1 MICYILALPQRG
13 QNMESEKFCLSWN
26 DFQATISNSFKTFQK
41 DGDFHDIT
49 LVTEDM
55 KQLKAHKV
63 ILSACSEFFQTILK
77 ANAHSHPLIYLN
89 GVDSTN
95 MQFILEYM
103 YNGKVSI
110 YQDQLD
116 VFLSRAQTL
125 KVMGLIGDQEQT
137 DSPSSSRNY
146 KSESIIGTDLPPK
159 QLHSRKIQNKA
170 KIPKQN
176 VDEKKLLTALSRT
189 SETLPLADMSEL
201 DSKLEE
207 LTDRIDGVW
216 TCKSCG
222 RTAQRKRDLH
232 WHIESH
238 FGDLSLP
245 CGHCDKTFRS
255 KRSIESHIKTI

>member
-1 MICYILALPQRG
+1 
-13 QNMESEKFCLSWN
+13 MESEKFCLSWN
-26 DFQATISNSFKTFQK
+26 DFQATVSNSFKTFQK
-41 DGDFHDIT
+41 DGDFHDVT

-63 ILSACSEFFQTILK
+63 ILSACSEFFKTILK

-95 MQFILEYM
+95 MQFILDYM
-103 YNGKVSI
+103 YRGEVSI

-116 VFLSRAQTL
+116 VFLSMAQTMN
-125 KVMGLIGDQEQT
+125 VAGLIGNQEQSDDDGLT
-137 DSPSSSRNY
+137 PIKTI
-146 KSESIIGTDLPPK
+146 KSGTLSEKPLFPKPK
-159 QLHSRKIQNKA
+159 QVFNIKTPLPETPQ
-170 KIPKQN
+170 QN
-176 VDEKKLLTALSRT
+176 VEETLNELQLSTALSKT
-189 SETLPLADMSEL
+189 SETFPLADMSEI

-207 LTDRIDGVW
+207 LTDRINGVW

-222 RTAQRKRDLH
+222 KTAKRKLHLH

-245 CGHCDKTFRS
+245 CGHCDRTFRS
-255 KRSIESHIKTI
+255 KRSFEQHMKNL